1 VVSLA
6 RPRRRMHRR
15 FWARMALVAVEAF
28 VAIGA
33 VYGSMMLVIDAW
45 HLDRAMLRHL
55 PVDTW
60 VLPGIALA
68 VLVAVPNLI
77 AGTLVAI
84 RHPAARVVSF
94 LTGGVLVGWIVVQIA
109 LIQQYFVLQP
119 VMAICGLLTI
129 GLAALLPAGDELL
142 PAGDDTPS
150 DRASPP
156 PVRRTRDRPVGNS

>member
-1 VVSLA
+1 MVSLA
-6 RPRRRMHRR
+6 RPRRRVQRR
-15 FWARMALVAVEAF
+15 RWARIALVAVEAF

-33 VYGSMMLVIDAW
+33 VYGSVMLVTDVW

-55 PVDTW
+55 PIDTW

-84 RHPAARVVSF
+84 RRPVARAVSM

-119 VMAICGLLTI
+119 VMAACGLLTI
-129 GLAALLPAGDELL
+129 GLAALLP
-142 PAGDDTPS
+142 
-150 DRASPP
+150 
-156 PVRRTRDRPVGNS
+156 TRDEGRGQAPVWGAGGVV